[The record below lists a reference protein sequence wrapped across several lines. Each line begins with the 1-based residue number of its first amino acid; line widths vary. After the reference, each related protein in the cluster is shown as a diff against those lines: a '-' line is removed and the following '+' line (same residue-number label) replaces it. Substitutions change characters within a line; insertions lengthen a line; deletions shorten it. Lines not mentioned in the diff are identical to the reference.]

1 MFLMTFKDIIYAYVK
16 YKKQNMKQ
24 NIIIK
29 LESLCVNLEFTHFH
43 YFVVFFI
50 FTIYLFI
57 VLFLTF

>member
-16 YKKQNMKQ
+16 YKKQ